1 MNIDFSNHRGFSAY
15 VLLLA
20 FSGFVSL
27 FLSSNV
33 IGRTSNGLR
42 ILNMVFGVGFLG
54 YAFYLAFL
62 FHGGTYIIFLK
73 AFILPA
79 VLAIQT
85 IRSSIAQRRSQP
97 GAPRALAG
105 PAGER
110 PSLGAAARR
119 VGLGAAA
126 EPRAARRLLIRI
138 RRHSDGTASRS
149 TS

>member
-97 GAPRALAG
+97 GAPRVLAG
-105 PAGER
+105 PPAGYPAGYPVGAPLPPANAQVWAPQPDASVWAPP
-110 PSLGAAARR
+110 PSPAPPAG
-119 VGLGAAA
+119 
-126 EPRAARRLLIRI
+126 
-138 RRHSDGTASRS
+138 S
-149 TS
+149 